1 VSNRQLITGTQPAG
15 LDPHAI
21 DPDTIGAPKV
31 ADHDLVILAGHAAVM
46 PRNSQRL
53 EPGVAIGITAHDDH
67 STVQSDVWSFINSDE
82 S

>member
-1 VSNRQLITGTQPAG
+1 VSNRQLITGSQPAG
-15 LDPHAI
+15 LDPRAV
-21 DPDTIGAPKV
+21 DSDAIGAAKV

-46 PRNSQRL
+46 ARNSQRL

-67 STVQSDVWSFINSDE
+67 STVQSDVWSFIDSDE